1 MYNLACAYSRLEKKD
16 KAFEWLEKSITGS
29 GGFGLKLETDADLES
44 LKSDPRLKK
53 MVEMIDRKTKPCL
66 FMPEARQF
74 DFWVGTWEAFTPQG
88 QKAGDN
94 VIQMFAD
101 GCGLLENWT
110 GSLGGEGKSINYYDQ
125 NTGKWYQN
133 WVGAG
138 GQMTLLSGNF
148 KDGAMRFERES
159 IANGV
164 KTINYL
170 TFYKLDEESFRQ
182 VGESSTDE
190 GQTKTVTFDFKYVRK
205 K

>member
-1 MYNLACAYSRLEKKD
+1 M
-16 KAFEWLEKSITGS
+16 
-29 GGFGLKLETDADLES
+29 
-44 LKSDPRLKK
+44 
-53 MVEMIDRKTKPCL
+53 

-74 DFWVGTWEAFTPQG
+74 DFWIGSWEAFTPQG

-94 VIQMFAD
+94 EIQMFAD

-110 GSLGGEGKSINYYDQ
+110 GSLGGDGKSINYYDQ

-138 GQMTLLSGNF
+138 GQMMLLSGSF

-170 TFYKLDEESFRQ
+170 TFYKLDEDAFRQ
-182 VGESSTDE
+182 VGEASTDE
-190 GQTKTVTFDFKYVRK
+190 GQTKTVTFDFKYIRK